1 MNAKIPLIV
10 LFSLISALCF
20 SQAPGRDSL
29 RAWLIEAGISYY
41 GTAGE
46 LGERLNSGSSAGI
59 GVAYKTQKNW
69 IWGVEASYLYSN
81 NVADPTAVVSGFKFE
96 QQSILNTVGNLANI
110 NVDHRGFEAYAVVR
124 KTLPWLNAN
133 PNSGLQ
139 VGFGA
144 GATTF
149 WYNIT
154 SNDQSVPQIQDEY
167 DKGYDK
173 LSAGL
178 ALKQAISYHYM
189 APRRTF
195 NFRISFEVGQT
206 FTEDLRGY
214 NYSSGQKISERQF
227 SLTYGLKA
235 HWILPIYQ
243 EKRNQEYF
251 YD

>member
-1 MNAKIPLIV
+1 MNVKSPLIV
-10 LFSLISALCF
+10 VLSLYSWFSF

-29 RAWLIEAGISYY
+29 NAWLIEAGISYI

-46 LGERLNSGSSAGI
+46 LGDRINSGSSAGI
-59 GVAYKTQKNW
+59 GVAYKTKKNW

-81 NVADPTAVVSGFKFE
+81 NVADPEQVVSGFKAGS
-96 QQSILNTVGNLANI
+96 QRILNTVGNLANI
-110 NVDHRGFEAYAVVR
+110 TIDQRGFEAYAIVR
-124 KTLPWLNAN
+124 KTLPWLNTN

-139 VGFGA
+139 AGFGA

-149 WYNIT
+149 WYNVT
-154 SNDQSVPQIQDEY
+154 SSDQTVPQIQDEY
-167 DKGYDK
+167 DKGYDR

-178 ALKQAISYHYM
+178 ALKQAISYHYLS
-189 APRRTF
+189 PKRTI
-195 NFRISFEVGQT
+195 NFRISLVLAQS

-214 NYSSGQKISERQF
+214 NYSTAQKISGNQF
-227 SLTYGLKA
+227 SFTYGLKA

-243 EKRNQEYF
+243 VSRGKEYF